1 MFGLSVERLFL
12 LGMAAMFVL
21 GPERLPA
28 AAAWVG
34 RTIRQVKSYATGA
47 NQQLRRELGPE
58 LDELREP
65 LAQLRQPLD
74 ELRGPLRTMRGVR
87 DPRTALSRYLLS
99 EPDQTLTNPATT
111 AAEDPTI
118 KPVSPWQHQATPAP
132 PLIDSDST

>member
-12 LGMAAMFVL
+12 LAMVAMFVL

-34 RTIRQVKSYATGA
+34 RTLRQVKSYAPGA
-47 NQQLRRELGPE
+47 NQQLRDELGSE
-58 LDELREP
+58 LDQLREP

-74 ELRGPLRTMRGVR
+74 ELRGPLRTMR

-99 EPDQTLTNPATT
+99 EPDPTSTNPAVI

-118 KPVSPWQHQATPAP
+118 KPVSPWQHQTTPAP
-132 PLIDSDST
+132 PLIDSDPT